1 MSRLIIKNLPKKI
14 TEDKIRELF
23 GVIGTVTDVQLKYT
37 EEGKFRQFAFIGY
50 HTENEAN
57 EAIKQFN
64 NTHIKTHRIQVE
76 ACSSLGDATKPKSW
90 SKYASDSNAFKR
102 NTEGHAIKETDVPET
117 STNTRKKK
125 ELELLEKYK
134 DDPKFEEFLELH
146 APNDKGL
153 LLETKNVEEPE
164 SGDDQRKTAN
174 QQVSDVDYM
183 KSLIRTEPPPEKKR
197 RNLPLYTIKL
207 QNVPIH
213 CKKKDI
219 KDFFR
224 TIAPFSIRLP
234 RKIKGICFAT
244 FKTEKKF
251 KRALLKDKS
260 FINGKQVSVTA
271 YKLPQSEA
279 SATSNTKRSK
289 WKSQEDALKDE
300 EDVAESG
307 RIFIRNLSYTCTED
321 VIQELFAKYGPITEV
336 NLPIDSVTRKLKGF
350 GFVTFLMPEHAV
362 KAYTE
367 LDGSIVQGRMLHL
380 LPGKAKA
387 DETDSKV
394 DESTNY
400 KQKKIAKL
408 KSQAGSSYNWN
419 SLFLGHN
426 AVADVI
432 AKTYGTSKEAVLNPH
447 GDSNAAVRLAL
458 GETQIVASTRKYLE
472 AEGVHLDAFN
482 NAPTKRSKTVILVK
496 NLPAETELAELRELF
511 QKYGVIG
518 RIIFPPSG
526 ITAIVEFLE
535 PSEARKAF
543 MGLAYSKFKHTP
555 LYLEWAPADGLKSLG
570 AASDTVT
577 VDAKV
582 EETPEVKLEEEIEE
596 EPEPDTTL
604 FVKNLNFRTT
614 DAGLRQHFA
623 PCGKIHYANVAMK
636 KDNRNP
642 SLQLSMGYGFV
653 RFIHKASAN
662 KALKELQNST
672 LDDKILEIK
681 RSERTLAN
689 EAGSTRKSSKVTKQT
704 GTKILVRNVPFQAKH
719 KELFELFS
727 TFGEI
732 KALRLPKKIST
743 GEGGDHRGFAFVDF
757 FTNAN
762 AKSAFEALGQ
772 STHLFG
778 RRLVLEW
785 ASQED
790 EEVDAIRK
798 RTAEHFQ
805 EEKEV
810 RSKKSVF
817 NIES

>member
-37 EEGKFRQFAFIGY
+37 AEGKFRQFAFIGY
-50 HTENEAN
+50 HSEDEAN
-57 EAIKQFN
+57 AAVKQFN
-64 NTHIKTHRIQVE
+64 NSHIKTHKIQVE
-76 ACSSLGDATKPKSW
+76 
-90 SKYASDSNAFKR
+90 SKYACDSNAFKR
-102 NTEGHAIKETDVPET
+102 NCEDRTAKETVEPEPPT
-117 STNTRKKK
+117 QQKPKKK

-146 APNDKGL
+146 APNDKKL
-153 LLETKNVEEPE
+153 LSETKITENEDEE
-164 SGDDQRKTAN
+164 SCKTAN
-174 QQVSDVDYM
+174 RQLSDVEYM
-183 KSLIRTEPPPEKKR
+183 KSLVRKEPTAEKKSK
-197 RNLPLYTIKL
+197 NIPLYTLKL
-207 QNVPIH
+207 H
-213 CKKKDI
+213 I

-260 FINGKQVSVTA
+260 FINGKQVSVTT
-271 YKLPQSEA
+271 YKLPQTELNIKSDDP
-279 SATSNTKRSK
+279 KRSK
-289 WKSQEDALKDE
+289 WKSQEEALKNE

-307 RIFIRNLSYTCTED
+307 RIFVRNLSYTCTED
-321 VIQELFAKYGPITEV
+321 DIQELFAKYGPITEI
-336 NLPIDSVTRKLKGF
+336 NLPIDSITRKLKGF
-350 GFVTFLMPEHAV
+350 GFITFLMPEHAV

-367 LDGSIVQGRMLHL
+367 LDGSIIHG
-380 LPGKAKA
+380 P
-387 DETDSKV
+387 DESEQNT
-394 DESTNY
+394 EQSTNY
-400 KQKKIAKL
+400 KQKKASKL

-458 GETQIVASTRKYLE
+458 GETQIVANTRKYLE
-472 AEGVHLDAFN
+472 SEGVHLDAFN
-482 NAPTKRSKTVILVK
+482 NVPTKRSKTVILVK
-496 NLPAETELAELRELF
+496 NLPAETQLGELRELF
-511 QKYGVIG
+511 QKYGIIG

-526 ITAIVEFLE
+526 ITAIVEYLE

-543 MGLAYSKFKHTP
+543 TSLAYSKFKHTP
-555 LYLEWAPADGLKSLG
+555 LYLEWAPADSLKSQG
-570 AASDTVT
+570 AIPESVTEDT
-577 VDAKV
+577 KV
-582 EETPEVKLEEEIEE
+582 EEIVEIKVEEEIDE

-604 FVKNLNFRTT
+604 FVKNLNFKTT
-614 DAGLRQHFA
+614 NAGLRQHFE
-623 PCGKIHYANVAMK
+623 PCGKIHYANVAVK
-636 KDNRNP
+636 KDRKNP
-642 SLQLSMGYGFV
+642 SVQLSMGYGFV
-653 RFIHKASAN
+653 RFIHKVSAN

-681 RSERTLAN
+681 RSERTLQN
-689 EAGSTRKSSKVTKQT
+689 EENYTRKTPKSTKQT
-704 GTKILVRNVPFQAKH
+704 GTKILVRNVPFQAKR
-719 KELFELFS
+719 KELFEL
-727 TFGEI
+727 
-732 KALRLPKKIST
+732 LPKKMSS
-743 GEGGDHRGFAFVDF
+743 GESEHRGFAFVDY

-762 AKSAFEALGQ
+762 AKGAFEALGQ

-790 EEVDAIRK
+790 EEVDEIRK

-805 EEKEV
+805 SEKEI

-817 NIES
+817 NIDV